1 MRHRYAGVA
10 SWSEQGGAG
19 GSITPTAES
28 IAIQLAYA
36 APAKHA

>member
-1 MRHRYAGVA
+1 MRHRYAGV
-10 SWSEQGGAG
+10 GIMVGAGRSG